1 MKKTNFWKGLA
12 LAAVA
17 LVGVYTTSCSE
28 EELKINGGT
37 IDIPTVE
44 IPELAAPV
52 AEVAIT
58 VVNFENMQVLSYD
71 VKDISTKIGG
81 SYTAECPV
89 LDGYT
94 TANPVTFNVAAM
106 QKGQVKV
113 YPITFYVVSLNSAL
127 KEVIEALN
135 PAGGIL
141 PTDPEAEVVEQTL
154 EATAEGAL
162 GIEDGVIV
170 NDGDVAV
177 EMTISIPYKSGYEY
191 PTEESR
197 AISAS
202 DIARLRA
209 ETKIFKKTIT
219 VNPGTAATINATQ
232 NRIPVI
238 LTIDDAEY
246 KLWYYEELV
255 VEIESASLSHGGHD
269 NGHDGSHDNG
279 LGNENAGGG
288 TGDAE

>member
-58 VVNFENMQVLSYD
+58 VVNFENGQVLSYE
-71 VKDISTKIGG
+71 VKNISTNIGG
-81 SYTAECPV
+81 SYEAVCPV
-89 LDGYT
+89 IEGYT
-94 TANPVTFNVAAM
+94 TAKSVTFNVAAM

-191 PTEESR
+191 RAEESR

-202 DIARLRA
+202 DIARLKA

-232 NRIPVI
+232 NVVPVI

-246 KLWYYEELV
+246 KLWFFEELV
-255 VEIESASLSHGGHD
+255 VEIESASLSHGGDHGHGHG
-269 NGHDGSHDNG
+269 NGN
-279 LGNENAGGG
+279 NTGGG
-288 TGDAE
+288 TADAE